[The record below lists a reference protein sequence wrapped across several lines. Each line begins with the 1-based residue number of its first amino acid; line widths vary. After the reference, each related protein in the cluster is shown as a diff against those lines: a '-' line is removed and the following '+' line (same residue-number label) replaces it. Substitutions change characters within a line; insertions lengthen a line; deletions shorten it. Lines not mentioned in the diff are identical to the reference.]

1 MNTSSHLGFTLIEL
15 MIIVAIIGILSTIA
29 LPAYQA
35 YTDRARIS
43 EVIVVASAAKTNI
56 TEYFMA
62 AGHMPNTA
70 DQANVNTSI
79 SQSDYISA
87 INFSTTATTATISYT
102 LAHTSASGDIAL
114 VGTADANGMQWVCN
128 SVATTVDDRYLP
140 VTCRH

>member
-1 MNTSSHLGFTLIEL
+1 MNTSSHQGFTLIEL

-56 TEYFMA
+56 TEYFMS
-62 AGHMPNTA
+62 AGHMPDSP
-70 DQANVNTSI
+70 DQADVNTSV

-87 INFSTTATTATISYT
+87 INFSTTTTTATITYT
-102 LAHTSASGDIAL
+102 LAHTTAVGDIAL
-114 VGTADANGMQWVCN
+114 VGTADSNGMQWQCN
-128 SVATTVDDRYLP
+128 TAATTVDDRYLP